1 MAGSRAATAGSRA
14 ASAGSPRLTDV
25 AEAAGVS
32 VATASRALTGRGS
45 VASETRERVQR
56 AAATL
61 DFHPSAA
68 GQNLRARSTRMIGF
82 IVPDISS
89 GFYAN
94 ALKGAQHRLQAAGYQ
109 ITLMDTDE
117 RPDRE
122 RAALLALAAGRV
134 DGFIV
139 CSSGGDGSVL
149 RAIERRFGLPIVTFD
164 NVVDG
169 VGAGHVTLA
178 NEAGIQLLVG
188 HLAGVHGHRR
198 IGYVGGIESETSGA
212 ERLAGYQ
219 LGMRA
224 NGLEIDPRCVRPGDW
239 TEAAG
244 RSETAALIDLDDP
257 VSAIVFPCADLAL
270 GGLGELRARG
280 RAVPDD
286 VAIVCFDDSD
296 AAPLLDPPL
305 TVLARR
311 DRDIGDLA
319 ASMVLRA
326 LEHPAAGPMDVRISM
341 ELAIRRSCGCP
352 AVTPASPQPAAHPP
366 ATESTHPVGGPRVR

>member
-1 MAGSRAATAGSRA
+1 MADTPDT
-14 ASAGSPRLTDV
+14 PRLADV
-25 AEAAGVS
+25 AAAAGVS
-32 VATASRALTGRGS
+32 LATASRALTGRGS
-45 VASETRERVQR
+45 VASATRERVR
-56 AAATL
+56 SAAASL

-68 GQNLRARSTRMIGF
+68 GQNLRTQSTRMIGF

-139 CSSGGDGSVL
+139 CSSGGDGSVI
-149 RAIERRFGLPIVTFD
+149 RAIERRFRLPIVCFD
-164 NVVDG
+164 NVVEG
-169 VGAGHVTLA
+169 VGVGRVTLA
-178 NEAGIQLLVG
+178 NEAGIQALVG
-188 HLAGVHGHRR
+188 HLAAVHGHRR

-212 ERLAGYQ
+212 ERLVGYEV
-219 LGMRA
+219 GMRG
-224 NGLEIDPRCVRPGDW
+224 NGLVLDPRCVRPGDW

-244 RSETAALIDLDDP
+244 RNETAVLLDADDP
-257 VSAIVFPCADLAL
+257 VTAIVYPCADLAL
-270 GGLGELRARG
+270 GGLGELRSRG
-280 RAVPDD
+280 LAVPDD

-326 LEHPAAGPMDVRISM
+326 LEHPDAGPMDVRISM
-341 ELAIRRSCGCP
+341 ELLIRRSCGCAP
-352 AVTPASPQPAAHPP
+352 ATASTPAAVRSAA
-366 ATESTHPVGGPRVR
+366 STNTLVGGSRAV

>member
-1 MAGSRAATAGSRA
+1 MTA
-14 ASAGSPRLTDV
+14 SPRLSDV
-25 AEAAGVS
+25 AAAAGVS
-32 VATASRALTGRGS
+32 LATASRALTGRGS
-45 VASETRERVQR
+45 VARETRDRVR
-56 AAATL
+56 EAAVTL

-82 IVPDISS
+82 VVPDISS

-122 RAALLALAAGRV
+122 RAALRALAAGRV

-139 CSSGGDGSVL
+139 CSSGGDGSVI
-149 RAIERRFGLPIVTFD
+149 RAIERRFRLPIVTFD
-164 NVVDG
+164 NVVEG
-169 VGAGHVTLA
+169 VGAGRVTLA
-178 NEAGIQLLVG
+178 NEAGIQILVG
-188 HLAGVHGHRR
+188 HLAAVHGHRR

-212 ERLAGYQ
+212 ERLVGYEVGM
-219 LGMRA
+219 LG
-224 NGLEIDPRCVRPGDW
+224 NGLQVDPRCVRPGDW

-244 RSETAALIDLDDP
+244 RHETAVLLDLDEP
-257 VSAIVFPCADLAL
+257 VTAIVYPCADLAL
-270 GGLGELRARG
+270 GGLSELRARSI
-280 RAVPDD
+280 AVPDE

-326 LEHPAAGPMDVRISM
+326 LEHPDAGPMDVRISM
-341 ELAIRRSCGCP
+341 EILIRRSCGCAP
-352 AVTPASPQPAAHPP
+352 APAPTPIRPAGTAGAA
-366 ATESTHPVGGPRVR
+366 ATPTPIGGPRAR

>member
-1 MAGSRAATAGSRA
+1 MAA
-14 ASAGSPRLTDV
+14 D
-25 AEAAGVS
+25 
-32 VATASRALTGRGS
+32 
-45 VASETRERVQR
+45 
-56 AAATL
+56 L

-68 GQNLRARSTRMIGF
+68 GQTLRTRSTRMIGF

-134 DGFIV
+134 DGFIL
-139 CSSGGDGSVL
+139 CSSADDESVV
-149 RAIERRFGLPIVTFD
+149 RAIEGRFHLPIVLFD
-164 NVVDG
+164 NLLEG
-169 VGAGHVTLA
+169 VGAGRVTLA
-178 NEAGIQLLVG
+178 NEAGIELLVG
-188 HLAGVHGHRR
+188 HLAEVHGHRR

-212 ERLAGYQ
+212 ERLAGYRVGM
-219 LGMRA
+219 LG
-224 NGLEIDPRCVRPGDW
+224 NGLPVDPDCVRPGDW
-239 TEAAG
+239 TETAG
-244 RSETAALIDLDDP
+244 RTETGALLDLDDP
-257 VSAIVFPCADLAL
+257 ITAIVYPCADLAL

-280 RAVPDD
+280 VAVPGG
-286 VAIVCFDDSD
+286 VAIVCFDDTD

-311 DRDIGDLA
+311 DREIGDLA

-326 LEHPAAGPMDVRISM
+326 LEHPDAGPMDIRISM
-341 ELAIRRSCGCP
+341 ELAVRRSCGCGG
-352 AVTPASPQPAAHPP
+352 TQAA
-366 ATESTHPVGGPRVR
+366 ADAARGPVGG

>member
-1 MAGSRAATAGSRA
+1 MTV
-14 ASAGSPRLTDV
+14 SPRLIDV
-25 AEAAGVS
+25 AAAAGVS
-32 VATASRALTGRGS
+32 LATASRALTGRGS
-45 VASETRERVQR
+45 VARETRDRVRQ

-68 GQNLRARSTRMIGF
+68 GQNLRTRSTRMIGF
-82 IVPDISS
+82 VVPDISS

-94 ALKGAQHRLQAAGYQ
+94 ALKGAQARLQAAGYQ

-149 RAIERRFGLPIVTFD
+149 RSIERRFRLPIVCFD
-164 NVVDG
+164 NVVEG
-169 VGAGHVTLA
+169 VGAGRVTLA

-188 HLAGVHGHRR
+188 HLAAVHGHRR

-212 ERLAGYQ
+212 ERLVGFEVGM
-219 LGMRA
+219 LG
-224 NGLEIDPRCVRPGDW
+224 NGLQVDPSCVRPGDW

-244 RSETAALIDLDDP
+244 RHETAALLDLDEP
-257 VSAIVFPCADLAL
+257 VTAIVYPCADLAL
-270 GGLGELRARG
+270 GGLSELKARG
-280 RAVPDD
+280 LAVPDE

-326 LEHPAAGPMDVRISM
+326 LEHPEAGPMDVRISM
-341 ELAIRRSCGCP
+341 EIAIRRSCGCAP
-352 AVTPASPQPAAHPP
+352 AATPARSAASTGPAAI
-366 ATESTHPVGGPRVR
+366 GGSRVS

>member
-1 MAGSRAATAGSRA
+1 MMGGTRAA
-14 ASAGSPRLTDV
+14 AGSPRLTDV

-45 VASETRERVQR
+45 VASETRERVRQ

-68 GQNLRARSTRMIGF
+68 GQTLRNRSTRMIGF

-94 ALKGAQHRLQAAGYQ
+94 ALKGAQHRLQTAGYQ

-139 CSSGGDGSVL
+139 CSSGGDGSIL
-149 RAIERRFGLPIVTFD
+149 RAIERRFQLPIVGFD

-169 VGAGHVTLA
+169 VGAGRVTLA
-178 NEAGIQLLVG
+178 NEAGMQLLVG
-188 HLAGVHGHRR
+188 HLARVHGHRR

-212 ERLAGYQ
+212 ERLAGYE
-219 LGMRA
+219 LGMRGD
-224 NGLEIDPRCVRPGDW
+224 GLAIDPRCVRPGDW

-244 RSETAALIDLDDP
+244 RSETAALLDLDDA
-257 VSAIVFPCADLAL
+257 VSAIVYPCADLAL
-270 GGLGELRARG
+270 GGLAELRARG
-280 RAVPDD
+280 RAVPGD

-305 TVLARR
+305 TVLVRR
-311 DRDIGDLA
+311 DREIGDLA

-326 LEHPAAGPMDVRISM
+326 LEQPDAGPMDVRIPM

-352 AVTPASPQPAAHPP
+352 AQPPAEVRPVAAHP
-366 ATESTHPVGGPRVR
+366 ATTPIQPVGGSRVR

>member
-1 MAGSRAATAGSRA
+1 MT
-14 ASAGSPRLTDV
+14 SAPPRLTDV
-25 AEAAGVS
+25 AAAAGVS

-45 VASETRERVQR
+45 VASATRDRVR
-56 AAATL
+56 EVAASL

-68 GQNLRARSTRMIGF
+68 GRSLRTRSTRMVGF
-82 IVPDISS
+82 VVPDISS

-117 RPDRE
+117 RPDHE

-134 DGFIV
+134 DGLIV
-139 CSSGGDGSVL
+139 CSSGGDGSVI
-149 RAIERRFGLPIVTFD
+149 RAIERRFHLPIVTFD

-169 VGAGHVTLA
+169 AGAGRVTLA

-188 HLAGVHGHRR
+188 HLAAVHGHRR
-198 IGYVGGIESETSGA
+198 IGYVGGIVSETSGA
-212 ERLAGYQ
+212 ERLLGYEVGM
-219 LGMRA
+219 LG
-224 NGLEIDPRCVRPGDW
+224 NGLSVDPGCVRPGDW

-244 RSETAALIDLDDP
+244 RHETAALLELDEP
-257 VSAIVFPCADLAL
+257 VTAIVYPCADLAL
-270 GGLGELRARG
+270 GGLSELRSRG
-280 RAVPDD
+280 LAVPDQ

-326 LEHPAAGPMDVRISM
+326 LEHPDAGPMDVRISM
-341 ELAIRRSCGCP
+341 ELAVRRSCGCN
-352 AVTPASPQPAAHPP
+352 PAAAREHHPTVTNP
-366 ATESTHPVGGPRVR
+366 IGGPLVS

>member
-1 MAGSRAATAGSRA
+1 MTTAH
-14 ASAGSPRLTDV
+14 PRLTDV
-25 AEAAGVS
+25 AAAAGVS

-45 VASETRERVQR
+45 VARDTRERVRQ
-56 AAATL
+56 AAETL

-68 GQNLRARSTRMIGF
+68 GQNLQARSTRMIGF

-94 ALKGAQHRLQAAGYQ
+94 ALKGAQRRLQAAGYQ

-122 RAALLALAAGRV
+122 RAALRALAAGRV

-139 CSSGGDGSVL
+139 CSSGGDGAVL
-149 RAIERRFGLPIVTFD
+149 RAIEHRFKLPIVCFD

-169 VGAGHVTLA
+169 VGAGRVTLA
-178 NEAGIQLLVG
+178 NEAGIQLLVS
-188 HLAGVHGHRR
+188 HLADVHGHRR

-212 ERLAGYQ
+212 ERLAGFA
-219 LGMRA
+219 LGMLV
-224 NGLEIDPRCVRPGDW
+224 NGLEVDPRCVRPGEW

-244 RSETAALIDLDDP
+244 RSETAALLDEAKP
-257 VSAIVFPCADLAL
+257 VTAIVYPCADLAL
-270 GGLGELRARG
+270 GGLSELRARG
-280 RAVPDD
+280 LAVPDD

-311 DRDIGDLA
+311 DREIGDLA
-319 ASMVLRA
+319 ASLVLRA
-326 LEHPAAGPMDVRISM
+326 LEHTDAGPMDVRISM
-341 ELAIRRSCGCP
+341 ELAIRRSCGCAP
-352 AVTPASPQPAAHPP
+352 VAAT
-366 ATESTHPVGGPRVR
+366 ARLAGRQADAVGGTRVS